1 MIAKTAA
8 MIADGATTAEPSH
21 RHSKFYDGPEAGR
34 FGPVPVV
41 NRMRGFMQRHHPH
54 RAIVAAFCLISP
66 AFAAQAETK
75 VDLSTGISY
84 SSGKYGDITS
94 TDVLVVPLS
103 AKIRTGQWTFK
114 VSVPFLRIDGP
125 AGATVVLDDSGGGSG
140 GGGNSGPGGGP
151 DTPEDNGSSGGAAG
165 TGRNENGIGDTSLSA
180 TYSFEEIGGSSI
192 YIDVSGRVRL
202 PTGSEDKGLGIGAT
216 DYGLSTEIGV
226 DKNGGGGYLSVGR
239 RFLGS
244 VTGLQREDGWQ
255 AGVGGWFNATER
267 TSLGAGYDWRES
279 STTTGTD
286 PAEVYA
292 YVSVKMSDAW
302 RINVNASAG
311 LNDASADYGAGVTLT
326 WRATGR

>member
-1 MIAKTAA
+1 M
-8 MIADGATTAEPSH
+8 
-21 RHSKFYDGPEAGR
+21 Y
-34 FGPVPVV
+34 
-41 NRMRGFMQRHHPH
+41 RHHLY
-54 RAIVAAFCLISP
+54 RAIAITLCLMAP
-66 AFAAQAETK
+66 TFAAQAETK
-75 VDLSTGISY
+75 VDLSTGVSY

-114 VSVPFLRIDGP
+114 ASVPFLRIDGP
-125 AGATVVLDDSGGGSG
+125 ADATIVLDDNGGGR
-140 GGGNSGPGGGP
+140 GGNSGPGGGR
-151 DTPEDNGSSGGAAG
+151 DHPEDNGSSGG
-165 TGRNENGIGDTSLSA
+165 TTSTSRNESGIGDTSLSA
-180 TYSFEEIGGSSI
+180 TYAFEEIGDSST

-202 PTGSEDKGLGIGAT
+202 PTGDEDKGLGIGAT

-226 DKNGGGGYLSVGR
+226 DKDGGGGYLSFGR

-244 VTGLQREDGWQ
+244 VSGLQREDGWQ
-255 AGVGGWFNATER
+255 AGVGGWFNATDR

-279 STTTGTD
+279 STATGTD

-311 LNDASADYGAGVTLT
+311 LNDASADYGAGITLT